1 MTGRVNKRTKATA
14 TDQSALVEIGSGI
27 VHQDGILLDER
38 RWDEWLALYVPD
50 CTFWVPMWRDETE
63 VNDGTDNALSHFFYE
78 SRKGL
83 EDRLVRIR
91 SGRSPA
97 STPLPR
103 TAHLFSSI
111 VLLDAAQP
119 DTMTL
124 RATWACHVLL
134 MRARAQHVF
143 FGRSEYQLAS
153 TPAGWRIR
161 QKKVILQN
169 DDIPSLLDIYC
180 V

>member
-1 MTGRVNKRTKATA
+1 M
-14 TDQSALVEIGSGI
+14 GSVG
-27 VHQDGILLDER
+27 V
-38 RWDEWLALYVPD
+38 
-50 CTFWVPMWRDETE
+50 
-63 VNDGTDNALSHFFYE
+63 
-78 SRKGL
+78 
-83 EDRLVRIR
+83 DRLIDDRPQEGVFRVHRIARIR
-91 SGRSPA
+91 SGKSPA

-103 TAHLFSSI
+103 TAHLISGI
-111 VLLDAAQP
+111 VPIEAPQP

-134 MRARAQHVF
+134 MRARSQHVF
-143 FGRSEYQLAS
+143 FGRSEYQLVS

-161 QKKVILQN
+161 RKKVILQN